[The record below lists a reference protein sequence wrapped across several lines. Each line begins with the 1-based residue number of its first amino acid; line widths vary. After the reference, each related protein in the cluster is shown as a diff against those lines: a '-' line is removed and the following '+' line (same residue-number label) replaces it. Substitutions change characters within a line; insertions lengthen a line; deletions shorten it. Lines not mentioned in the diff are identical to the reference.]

1 MKMKKEVVWDFS
13 EIYKGHDDPKIARD
27 MKDLLKRAEEFE
39 TTIKGNIKAPQ
50 FTSQD
55 LSDLFRKIEDFY
67 VDLGEIEVF
76 CKNIYNAL
84 MTLPENKALLNKFE
98 DFNTT
103 ITTKLAFLDLEIAK
117 FLNDNKHII
126 SDPALENYKHYCE
139 NVLLDYPHKLSE
151 VEEQLIVEKDQHG
164 IKEWSRLQGIWLNT
178 QEYKVMV
185 EGEEKFLSYGE
196 ANSLFT
202 NPDRSTRISA
212 NKAIY
217 GLLGKHQEIFTT
229 AIRNVCG
236 DWMKTSKRRKFTNPL
251 HSSLIVNDV
260 TEDTILNLMNTI
272 ENNIGVYRRYLNIK
286 AKLLK
291 LPKLSCADIMAP
303 LPETPHKE
311 YTWDEAYS
319 LVIEAFNK
327 FDAKFEEY
335 AEDMFTKNHI
345 DANPRMGKRNGAYCS
360 TWHKGKSAFI
370 LETFTGNIGEIYT
383 LIHELGHAIHA
394 YLATREQTFLNVH
407 PGYPGAECA
416 STFGELLLTDLLL
429 EKAET
434 PQEKMAILAH
444 ILDDAG
450 QAAFQ
455 VSARFWFETS
465 LYDAIKNGKNLD
477 GETVSKFWCAGRDK
491 IYGESVEWF
500 DEMIWEWTM
509 KGHYYIPNFRY
520 YNYPYVL
527 AQLFVY
533 ALYRVYKTEGK
544 EFNPKFIKLLS
555 LGGSQSLEDLGKL
568 VGFDITKP
576 EFWELGIK
584 QYEDFVNQ
592 LENLI

>member
-1 MKMKKEVVWDFS
+1 MKKEVVWDFS

>member
-1 MKMKKEVVWDFS
+1 MTEKEIVWDFS
-13 EIYKGHDDPKIARD
+13 EIYKGSDDPKITKD
-27 MKDLLKRAEEFE
+27 MKILLKKAEEFA

-55 LSDLFRKIEDFY
+55 LADLFRKIEDFY
-67 VDLGEIEVF
+67 ADLGEIEVF
-76 CKNIYNAL
+76 CTNIYNAL

-98 DFNTT
+98 DFNTK
-103 ITTKLAFLDLEIAK
+103 ITTKLAFFNLEVSK
-117 FLNDNKHII
+117 YLNENKHVI
-126 SDPALENYKHYCE
+126 SDPVLENYKHYCE
-139 NVLLDYPHKLSE
+139 KLLLDYPHQLSE
-151 VEEQLIVEKDQHG
+151 VEEQLIVEKDQYG
-164 IKEWSRLQGIWLNT
+164 IKEWSRLQGVWLNT
-178 QEYKVMV
+178 QKYKVMV
-185 EGEEKFLSYGE
+185 EGEEKVLSYGE

-202 NPDRSTRISA
+202 HPDRNTRISA

-229 AIRNVCG
+229 AIRNICG
-236 DWMKTSKRRKFTNPL
+236 DWMKTSKRRKFSNPL
-251 HSSLIVNDV
+251 DSSLIVNDV
-260 TEDTILNLMNTI
+260 TKDTIKNLMKTI
-272 ENNIGVYRRYLNIK
+272 ENNIDVYRRYLVIK

-303 LPETPHKE
+303 LPESPHKK
-311 YTWDEAYS
+311 YAWDEAHS
-319 LVIEAFNK
+319 LVIEAFKN

-335 AEDMFTKNHI
+335 AEDMFNKNHI

-360 TWHKGKSAFI
+360 TWHKGMSAFV
-370 LETFTGNIGEIYT
+370 LQTFMGNLGEIYT

-394 YLATREQTFLNVH
+394 YLATREQTFFNVH

-429 EKAET
+429 EKAKS
-434 PQEKMAILAH
+434 PQEKRAILTH

-465 LYDAIKNGKNLD
+465 LYDAIENGQNLD
-477 GETVSKFWCAGRDK
+477 GETVSKLWCAGRNK
-491 IYGESVEWF
+491 IYGESIEWF

-533 ALYRVYKTEGK
+533 ALYRLYKNEGK
-544 EFNPKFIKLLS
+544 EFIPKFIQLLS
-555 LGGSQSLEDLGKL
+555 SGGSQSLEQQGKL

>member
-1 MKMKKEVVWDFS
+1 MEKEIVWDFS
-13 EIYKGHDDPKIARD
+13 EIYKGHDDPKIGQD
-27 MKDLLKRAEEFE
+27 MEALLKRAEEFE
-39 TTIKGNIKAPQ
+39 TTIKGKIKTPQ
-50 FTSQD
+50 FTPQD
-55 LSDLFRKIEDFY
+55 LSDLFRKIEDFH
-67 VDLGEIEVF
+67 VDLEEIEVV
-76 CKNIYNAL
+76 CKNTYNAL

-98 DFNTT
+98 DFSTT
-103 ITTKLAFLDLEIAK
+103 IATKLAFLDLEIGK
-117 FLNDNKHII
+117 FLDENKHII

-139 NVLLDYPHKLSE
+139 KILLEFPHQLSE

-178 QEYKVMV
+178 REYKVMI
-185 EGEEKFLSYGE
+185 EGEEKKLSYGE

-202 NPDRSTRISA
+202 HPDRSTRISA

-217 GLLGKHQEIFTT
+217 GLLGKDQEIFTPS
-229 AIRNVCG
+229 IRNVCA

-260 TEDTILNLMNTI
+260 SEDTIINLMKTI
-272 ENNIGVYRRYLNIK
+272 ENNVDVYRRYLNIK

-291 LPKLSCADIMAP
+291 LPRLSCADIMAP
-303 LPETPHKE
+303 LLETPHKK
-311 YTWDEAYS
+311 YTWDEAHS

-345 DANPRMGKRNGAYCS
+345 DAIPRMGKRNGAYCS
-360 TWHKGKSAFI
+360 SWYKGKSAFM
-370 LETFTGNIGEIYT
+370 LQTFTGYLGEIYT
-383 LIHELGHAIHA
+383 LIHELGHAVHA
-394 YLATREQTFLNVH
+394 YLASREQTHLNVH

-429 EKAET
+429 EKAKT
-434 PQEKMAILAH
+434 PQEKRAILAH
-444 ILDDAG
+444 VLDDAG

-465 LYDAIKNGKNLD
+465 MYEAIEKGQNLD
-477 GETVSKFWCAGRDK
+477 GETVSTFWCAGRDK
-491 IYGESVEWF
+491 IYGDSVEWF

-533 ALYRVYKTEGK
+533 ALYRVYKTEGN
-544 EFNPKFIKLLS
+544 EFIPKFIKLLS
-555 LGGSQSLEDLGKL
+555 LGGSQSLEVLGKL

>member
-1 MKMKKEVVWDFS
+1 MEKEIVWDFS
-13 EIYKGHDDPKIARD
+13 EIYKGHDDPKIGQD
-27 MKDLLKRAEEFE
+27 MEALLKRAEEFE
-39 TTIKGNIKAPQ
+39 TTIKGKIKTPQ
-50 FTSQD
+50 FTPQD
-55 LSDLFRKIEDFY
+55 LSDLFRKIEDFH
-67 VDLGEIEVF
+67 VDLEEIEVV
-76 CKNIYNAL
+76 CKNTYNAL

-98 DFNTT
+98 DFSTT
-103 ITTKLAFLDLEIAK
+103 IATKLAFLDLEIGK
-117 FLNDNKHII
+117 FLDENKHII

-139 NVLLDYPHKLSE
+139 KILLEFPHQLSE

-178 QEYKVMV
+178 REYKVMI
-185 EGEEKFLSYGE
+185 EGEEKKLSYGE

-202 NPDRSTRISA
+202 HPDRSTRISA

-217 GLLGKHQEIFTT
+217 GLLGKDQEIFTPS
-229 AIRNVCG
+229 IRNVCA

-260 TEDTILNLMNTI
+260 SEDTIINLMKTI
-272 ENNIGVYRRYLNIK
+272 ENNVDVYRRYLNIK

-291 LPKLSCADIMAP
+291 LPRLSCADIMAP
-303 LPETPHKE
+303 LLETPHKK
-311 YTWDEAYS
+311 YTWDEAHS

-345 DANPRMGKRNGAYCS
+345 DASPRMGKRNGAYCS
-360 TWHKGKSAFI
+360 SWHKGKSAFM
-370 LETFTGNIGEIYT
+370 LQTFTGNLGEIYT
-383 LIHELGHAIHA
+383 LIHELGHAVHA
-394 YLATREQTFLNVH
+394 YLASREQTHLNVH

-429 EKAET
+429 EKAKT
-434 PQEKMAILAH
+434 LQEKRAILAH
-444 ILDDAG
+444 VLDDAG

-465 LYDAIKNGKNLD
+465 MYEAIEKGQNLD
-477 GETVSKFWCAGRDK
+477 GETVSTFWCAGRDK
-491 IYGESVEWF
+491 IYGDSVEWF

-533 ALYRVYKTEGK
+533 ALYRVYKTEGN
-544 EFNPKFIKLLS
+544 EFIPKFIKLLS
-555 LGGSQSLEDLGKL
+555 LGGSQSLEVLGKL

>member
-1 MKMKKEVVWDFS
+1 LTEKEITWDFS
-13 EIYKGHDDPKIARD
+13 EIYKGHDDPKIAQD
-27 MKDLLKRAEEFE
+27 MKILLKRAEEFE
-39 TTIKGNIKAPQ
+39 TTIKGNIKTPK
-50 FTSQD
+50 FTPQD
-55 LSDLFRKIEDFY
+55 LSDLFRKIEDFH
-67 VDLGEIEVF
+67 VDLEEIELV
-76 CKNIYNAL
+76 CENIYNAL

-103 ITTKLAFLDLEIAK
+103 IATKLAFLDLEIGK

-139 NVLLDYPHKLSE
+139 NILLDFPHQLSE

-164 IKEWSRLQGIWLNT
+164 IKEWSRLQSIWLNT

-185 EGEEKFLSYGE
+185 EGEEKNLSYGE

-202 NPDRSTRISA
+202 HPDRNTRISA

-217 GLLGKHQEIFTT
+217 GLAGKHQEIFTA

-260 TEDTILNLMNTI
+260 TEDTIMNLMKTI
-272 ENNIGVYRRYLNIK
+272 EINVDVYRRYLNIK

-303 LPETPHKE
+303 LPETPHKK
-311 YTWDEAYS
+311 YTWDDAHS

-345 DANPRMGKRNGAYCS
+345 DASPRMGKRNGAYCS
-360 TWHKGKSAFI
+360 SWYKGKSAFM
-370 LETFTGNIGEIYT
+370 LQTFIGNLGEIYT
-383 LIHELGHAIHA
+383 LIHELGHGVHA
-394 YLATREQTFLNVH
+394 YLASREQTPFNVH

-429 EKAET
+429 EKAKT
-434 PQEKMAILAH
+434 PQEKIAILAH

-465 LYDAIKNGKNLD
+465 MYEAIEKGQNLD
-477 GETVSKFWCAGRDK
+477 GETVSKLWCAGRDK
-491 IYGESVEWF
+491 IYGENIEWF

-533 ALYRVYKTEGK
+533 ALYRVYKTEGN
-544 EFNPKFIKLLS
+544 EFIPKFIKILS
-555 LGGSQSLEDLGKL
+555 SGGSQSLEVLGKL

>member
-1 MKMKKEVVWDFS
+1 MTEKEIDWDFS
-13 EIYKGHDDPKIARD
+13 EIYKGHDDPKIAQD
-27 MKDLLKRAEEFE
+27 MEVLLKKAEEFE

-55 LSDLFRKIEDFY
+55 LADLFRKIEDFNT
-67 VDLGEIEVF
+67 DLGEIEVF

-98 DFNTT
+98 DFTTT

-117 FLNDNKHII
+117 FLDKNKHII
-126 SDPALENYKHYCE
+126 SDPVLENYKHYCE
-139 NVLLDYPHKLSE
+139 NLMLDFPHQLSE

-178 QEYKVMV
+178 REYKVMV
-185 EGEEKFLSYGE
+185 EGKEKILSYGE

-202 NPDRSTRISA
+202 HPDRDTRISA

-260 TEDTILNLMNTI
+260 IEDTILNLMNTI
-272 ENNIGVYRRYLNIK
+272 ENNVDVYRRYLKIK

-303 LPETPHKE
+303 LPETPHKK

-327 FDAKFEEY
+327 FDSKFEEY
-335 AEDMFTKNHI
+335 AKDMFTRNHI
-345 DANPRMGKRNGAYCS
+345 DASPRMGKRNGAYCS
-360 TWHKGKSAFI
+360 TWHKGKSAFV
-370 LETFTGNIGEIYT
+370 LQTFTGNIGEIYT

-394 YLATREQTFLNVH
+394 YLAIREQTFLNVH

-477 GETVSKFWCAGRDK
+477 GETVSEFWCAGRDK

>member
-1 MKMKKEVVWDFS
+1 MTENEIAWDFS
-13 EIYKGHDDPKIARD
+13 EIYKGHDDPKIAQD
-27 MKDLLKRAEEFE
+27 MEVLLKKAEEFE
-39 TTIKGNIKAPQ
+39 TTIKGNIKTPQ

-117 FLNDNKHII
+117 FLDKNKHVI
-126 SDPALENYKHYCE
+126 SDPVLENYKHYCE
-139 NVLLDYPHKLSE
+139 NLMLDFPHQLSE
-151 VEEQLIVEKDQHG
+151 VEEQLIIEKDQYG

-178 QEYKVMV
+178 REYKVIV
-185 EGEEKFLSYGE
+185 EGNEKILSYGE

-202 NPDRSTRISA
+202 HPDRSTRISA

-272 ENNIGVYRRYLNIK
+272 ENNVGVYRRYLNIK

-303 LPETPHKE
+303 LLETPHKK

-335 AEDMFTKNHI
+335 AEDMFTRNHI
-345 DANPRMGKRNGAYCS
+345 DSSPRMGKRSGAYCS
-360 TWHKGKSAFI
+360 TWHKGKSAFM
-370 LETFTGNIGEIYT
+370 LQTYTGNIGEIYT

-394 YLATREQTFLNVH
+394 YLAIREQTFLNVH

-434 PQEKMAILAH
+434 PQEKIAILAH

-465 LYDAIKNGKNLD
+465 LYEAIEKGQNLD
-477 GETVSKFWCAGRDK
+477 GETISKFWCAGRDK

-500 DEMIWEWTM
+500 DEMIWEWAM

-533 ALYRVYKTEGK
+533 ALYRVYKTEGN

>member
-1 MKMKKEVVWDFS
+1 MEKEIVWDFS
-13 EIYKGHDDPKIARD
+13 EIYKGHDDPKIGQD
-27 MKDLLKRAEEFE
+27 MEALLKRAEEFE
-39 TTIKGNIKAPQ
+39 TTIKGKIKTPQ
-50 FTSQD
+50 FTPQD
-55 LSDLFRKIEDFY
+55 LSDLFRKIEDFH
-67 VDLGEIEVF
+67 VDLEEIEVV
-76 CKNIYNAL
+76 CKNTYNAL

-98 DFNTT
+98 DFSTT
-103 ITTKLAFLDLEIAK
+103 IATKLAFLDLEIGK
-117 FLNDNKHII
+117 FLDENKHII

-139 NVLLDYPHKLSE
+139 KILLEFPHQLSE

-178 QEYKVMV
+178 REYKVMI
-185 EGEEKFLSYGE
+185 EGEEKKLSYGE
-196 ANSLFT
+196 ANALFT
-202 NPDRSTRISA
+202 HPDRSTRISA

-217 GLLGKHQEIFTT
+217 GLLGKDQEIFTPS
-229 AIRNVCG
+229 IRNVCA

-260 TEDTILNLMNTI
+260 SEDTIINLMKTI
-272 ENNIGVYRRYLNIK
+272 ENNVDVYRRYLNIK

-291 LPKLSCADIMAP
+291 LPRLSCADIMAP
-303 LPETPHKE
+303 LLETPHKK
-311 YTWDEAYS
+311 YTWDEAHS

-345 DANPRMGKRNGAYCS
+345 DASPRMGKRNGAYCS
-360 TWHKGKSAFI
+360 SWHKGKSAFM
-370 LETFTGNIGEIYT
+370 LQTFTGNLGEIYT
-383 LIHELGHAIHA
+383 LIHELGHAVHA
-394 YLATREQTFLNVH
+394 YLASREQTHLNVH

-429 EKAET
+429 EKAKT
-434 PQEKMAILAH
+434 LQEKRAILAH
-444 ILDDAG
+444 VLDDAG

-465 LYDAIKNGKNLD
+465 MYEAIEKGQNLD
-477 GETVSKFWCAGRDK
+477 GETVSTFWCAGRDK
-491 IYGESVEWF
+491 IYGDSVEWF

-533 ALYRVYKTEGK
+533 ALYRVYKTEGN
-544 EFNPKFIKLLS
+544 EFIPKFIKLLS
-555 LGGSQSLEDLGKL
+555 LGGSQSLEVLGKL

>member
-1 MKMKKEVVWDFS
+1 LTEKQITWDFT
-13 EIYKGHDDPKIARD
+13 EIYKGSTDPKIALN
-27 MKDLLKRAEEFE
+27 MKNLLKRAEEFE
-39 TTIKGNIKAPQ
+39 TTYKGNIKAPRY
-50 FTSQD
+50 TAQD
-55 LSDLFRKIEDFY
+55 LADLFRKIEDFL
-67 VDLGEIEVF
+67 VDKQEIGVF
-76 CKNIYNAL
+76 CTNTYNAL

-98 DFNTT
+98 DFDTI
-103 ITTKLAFLDLEIAK
+103 ITTKLAFLNLEIAK
-117 FLNDNKHII
+117 FLHENKHFI
-126 SDPALENYKHYCE
+126 SDPTLENYKHYCE
-139 NVLLDYPHKLSE
+139 NVLLEFPHQLSE
-151 VEEQLIVEKDQHG
+151 LEEQLIVEKDQYG

-178 QEYKVMV
+178 REYKVMV
-185 EGEEKFLSYGE
+185 EGKEKILSYGE

-202 NPDRSTRISA
+202 HPDRNTRISA

-217 GLLGKHQEIFTT
+217 GLLGKDQEIFTT
-229 AIRNVCG
+229 ALRNVCS
-236 DWMKTSKRRKFTNPL
+236 DWMKTSKRRKFSNPL

-260 TEDTILNLMNTI
+260 TENTIINLMKTI
-272 ENNIGVYRRYLNIK
+272 EKNVDVYRRYLNIK

-303 LPETPHKE
+303 LLETPHKK
-311 YTWDEAYS
+311 YTWDEAHS
-319 LVIEAFNK
+319 LIIEAFSK
-327 FDAKFEEY
+327 FNAKFEEY
-335 AEDMFTKNHI
+335 AEDMFTRNHI
-345 DANPRMGKRNGAYCS
+345 DAIPRMGKRSGAYCS
-360 TWHKGKSAFI
+360 SWHKGKSAFV
-370 LETFTGNIGEIYT
+370 LQTFMGNLGEIYT
-383 LIHELGHAIHA
+383 LIHELGHAAHA
-394 YLATREQTFLNVH
+394 YLASREQTFLNVH

-434 PQEKMAILAH
+434 RQEKRAILAH

-465 LYDAIKNGKNLD
+465 LYEAIENGQNLD
-477 GETVSKFWCAGRDK
+477 GETVSKLWCAGRDK

-509 KGHYYIPNFRY
+509 KGHYYIPNFRF

-544 EFNPKFIKLLS
+544 AFIPKFIKILS

-576 EFWELGIK
+576 DFWKLGIE
-584 QYEDFVNQ
+584 QYEEFVKQ
-592 LENLI
+592 LEELI

>member
-1 MKMKKEVVWDFS
+1 LTEKEIAWDFS
-13 EIYKGHDDPKIARD
+13 EIYKGHDDPKIAQD
-27 MKDLLKRAEEFE
+27 MEILLKRAEEFE
-39 TTIKGNIKAPQ
+39 TTIKGNIKTPQ
-50 FTSQD
+50 FTPQD
-55 LSDLFRKIEDFY
+55 LSDLFRKIEDFH
-67 VDLGEIEVF
+67 VELEEIEVV
-76 CKNIYNAL
+76 CENTYNAL

-98 DFNTT
+98 DFST
-103 ITTKLAFLDLEIAK
+103 IIATKLAFLDLEIGK
-117 FLNDNKHII
+117 FLDENKHII

-139 NVLLDYPHKLSE
+139 KVLLDFPHQLSE

-178 QEYKVMV
+178 QEYKVML
-185 EGEEKFLSYGE
+185 EGEEKNLSYGE

-202 NPDRSTRISA
+202 HPDRNTRISA

-217 GLLGKHQEIFTT
+217 GLLGKHQEIFTA

-260 TEDTILNLMNTI
+260 TEDTIMNLMKTI
-272 ENNIGVYRRYLNIK
+272 ENNVDVYRRYLNIK
-286 AKLLK
+286 AKFLK

-303 LPETPHKE
+303 LLETPHKK
-311 YTWDEAYS
+311 YTWDDAHS
-319 LVIEAFNK
+319 LIIEAFNK
-327 FDAKFEEY
+327 FDVKFEEY
-335 AEDMFTKNHI
+335 AEDMFTRNHI
-345 DANPRMGKRNGAYCS
+345 DASPRMGKRNGAYCS
-360 TWHKGKSAFI
+360 SWYKGKSAFM
-370 LETFTGNIGEIYT
+370 LQTFTGNLGEIYT
-383 LIHELGHAIHA
+383 LIHELGHAVHA
-394 YLATREQTFLNVH
+394 YLASRDQTPLNVH

-465 LYDAIKNGKNLD
+465 MYETIEKGQNLD
-477 GETVSKFWCAGRDK
+477 GETVSKLWCAGRDK

-544 EFNPKFIKLLS
+544 EFIPKFIKILS
-555 LGGSQSLEDLGKL
+555 LGGSQSLEVLGKL